1 MKTVTSRRP
10 RDPTGASLAELPEVD
25 LRNFAVRRNPYAARI
40 AAEGSELV
48 HDGPS
53 PASLAEIPEV
63 DLRSAKR
70 QRNPFAKRI
79 DAAALAMHTRRGRP
93 ALGDEGGP
101 TVTRSV
107 RLPVA
112 LAKALE
118 VLARGE
124 GITTHA
130 LMRQTLAN
138 RVRAELAIYHRPSA
152 AREGRPSV
160 AREGRPA
167 EGAPPV
173 SPAAATAG
181 PRPRRPRRRRGSAR
195 TGPRSSPGSR

>member
-1 MKTVTSRRP
+1 MKKATSRRSTE
-10 RDPTGASLAELPEVD
+10 PTRASIDELPEVD
-25 LRNFAVRRNPYAARI
+25 FQSFTVRRNPYAARI
-40 AAEGSELV
+40 AAEGSALL

-53 PASLAEIPEV
+53 RASLAEIPEV

-70 QRNPFAKRI
+70 RRNPFAKRI
-79 DAAALAMHTRRGRP
+79 DASALAMHTRRGRP
-93 ALGDEGGP
+93 ARGDETGP

-112 LAKALE
+112 LAEALE

-138 RVRAELAIYHRPSA
+138 RVRAELTGYHRA
-152 AREGRPSV
+152 AV

-167 EGAPPV
+167 DRTAEL
-173 SPAAATAG
+173 SRAAATAG

>member
-1 MKTVTSRRP
+1 MKKATSRRQP
-10 RDPTGASLAELPEVD
+10 DPSLASLEALPEVNFQD
-25 LRNFAVRRNPYAARI
+25 FTVHRNRHAARI
-40 AAEGSELV
+40 AAEGSTLR

-53 PASLAEIPEV
+53 RASLAEIPEV

-70 QRNPFAKRI
+70 RRNPFAKRI
-79 DAAALAMHTRRGRP
+79 DASALAMHTRRGRP
-93 ALGDEGGP
+93 ALGDETGP

-130 LMRQTLAN
+130 LMRQTLAS
-138 RVRAELAIYHRPSA
+138 RVRAELAIYHRPS
-152 AREGRPSV
+152 V

-167 EGAPPV
+167 DRPAAL
-173 SPAAATAG
+173 SRAAATAG

>member
-1 MKTVTSRRP
+1 MKQATFRR
-10 RDPTGASLAELPEVD
+10 RDPTRASLEELPEVD
-25 LRNFAVRRNPYAARI
+25 FRRFRVRRNRYAARI

-53 PASLAEIPEV
+53 RASIDEIPEV
-63 DLRSAKR
+63 DLRSTKLR
-70 QRNPFAKRI
+70 RNPYARQI
-79 DAAALAMHTRRGRP
+79 DPSALAMHTRRGRP
-93 ALGDEGGP
+93 AQGDEGGP

-118 VLARGE
+118 VLARAE

-130 LMRQTLAN
+130 LMRQTLAS
-138 RVRAELAIYHRPSA
+138 RVRAALAPAPIRT
-152 AREGRPSV
+152 V

-167 EGAPPV
+167 RRPLEAV
-173 SPAAATAG
+173 SPSAAAAA
-181 PRPRRPRRRRGSAR
+181 PRPRRRRR
-195 TGPRSSPGSR
+195 R